1 MNTNAIVG
9 IRYVGKKDRQEDTVC
24 KTGAI
29 WLRGQVHNFGG
40 ELAKALLVHT
50 DSFARAPI
58 SADGGTFLT
67 MGKGRALNKQH
78 DVAAFVNINAM
89 NVEQLVHF
97 ARRELDRVVQ
107 TDGKDEVQIR
117 REVLSLMTNHSLD
130 LEAERKTAEQA
141 EDGRMPVTFMATA
154 EEYAALNE
162 GTVKLALVPTEVMSA
177 DTNPQTD
184 GAQQGAEG
192 AGGAPDGDAGKTP
205 EGDGKGEGAAG
216 KETQPPT
223 LAELLQTL
231 EKPQLMDFARQEG
244 ITFSN
249 NFTADKLREKI
260 FAELTARA
268 AKQDA

>member
-9 IRYVGKKDRQEDTVC
+9 IRYVGKKDRQEDTVS
-24 KTGAI
+24 KTGAV
-29 WLRGQVHNFGG
+29 WLPGQIHNFGG

-78 DVAAFVNINAM
+78 DVAAFVNLNGMSID
-89 NVEQLVHF
+89 QLVHF

-107 TDGKDEVQIR
+107 IDGKDEAQIR

-130 LEAERKTAEQA
+130 MEAERKKAEQS
-141 EDGRMPVTFMATA
+141 EDGRTPVTFMATA

-162 GTVKLALVPTEVMSA
+162 GTVKLALVPTEILQAVIEPAA
-177 DTNPQTD
+177 DDQS
-184 GAQQGAEG
+184 
-192 AGGAPDGDAGKTP
+192 KT
-205 EGDGKGEGAAG
+205 EGDEEDNA
-216 KETQPPT
+216 PPSLT
-223 LAELLQTL
+223 ELLASL

-249 NFTADKLREKI
+249 NIPADKLREKI
-260 FAELTARA
+260 FAELTARETQKA
-268 AKQDA
+268 A

>member
-24 KTGAI
+24 KTGAV
-29 WLRGQVHNFGG
+29 WLPGQIHNFGG

-78 DVAAFVNINAM
+78 DVAAFVNLNGMSID
-89 NVEQLVHF
+89 QLVHF

-107 TDGKDEVQIR
+107 IDGKDEAQIR

-130 LEAERKTAEQA
+130 MEAERKKAEQS
-141 EDGRMPVTFMATA
+141 EDGRTPVTFMATA

-162 GTVKLALVPTEVMSA
+162 GTVKLALVPTEILQAVIEPAA
-177 DTNPQTD
+177 DDQS
-184 GAQQGAEG
+184 
-192 AGGAPDGDAGKTP
+192 KT
-205 EGDGKGEGAAG
+205 EGDEEDNA
-216 KETQPPT
+216 PPSLT
-223 LAELLQTL
+223 ELLASL

-249 NFTADKLREKI
+249 NIPADKLREKI
-260 FAELTARA
+260 FAELSARETKKA
-268 AKQDA
+268 A

>member
-9 IRYVGKKDRQEDTVC
+9 IRYVGKKDQQEDTVC

-29 WLRGQVHNFGG
+29 WTPGQVHNFGG

-50 DSFARAPI
+50 DSFAIAPI

-78 DVAAFVNINAM
+78 DVAAFINLNGM
-89 NVEQLVHF
+89 SVDQLVHF

-107 TDGKDEVQIR
+107 VDGKDEMQIR

-130 LEAERKTAEQA
+130 LEAERKIAEKA
-141 EDGRMPVTFMATA
+141 EDGRTPITFMATA

-162 GTVKLALVPTEVMSA
+162 GTVKLALVPTEVMPA
-177 DTNPQTD
+177 DITLPAD
-184 GAQQGAEG
+184 GAQDGAEG
-192 AGGAPDGDAGKTP
+192 SGSASASDAGKNP
-205 EGDGKGEGAAG
+205 EGGGDGAGA
-216 KETQPPT
+216 QPPT
-223 LAELLQTL
+223 LAELLGKL

-244 ITFSN
+244 VTFSN
-249 NFTADKLREKI
+249 NFTAEKLRERI
-260 FAELTARA
+260 FAELTAREI
-268 AKQDA
+268 KKDE

>member
-24 KTGAI
+24 KTGAV
-29 WLRGQVHNFGG
+29 WLPGQIHNFGG

-78 DVAAFVNINAM
+78 DVAAFVNLNGMSID
-89 NVEQLVHF
+89 QLVHF

-107 TDGKDEVQIR
+107 IDGKDEAQIR

-130 LEAERKTAEQA
+130 MEAERKKAEQS
-141 EDGRMPVTFMATA
+141 EDGRTPVTFMATA

-162 GTVKLALVPTEVMSA
+162 GTVKLALVPTEILQAVIEPAA
-177 DTNPQTD
+177 DDQS
-184 GAQQGAEG
+184 
-192 AGGAPDGDAGKTP
+192 KT
-205 EGDGKGEGAAG
+205 EGDEEDNA
-216 KETQPPT
+216 PPSLT
-223 LAELLQTL
+223 ELLASL

-249 NFTADKLREKI
+249 NIPADKLREKI
-260 FAELTARA
+260 FAELTARETQKA
-268 AKQDA
+268 A

>member
-24 KTGAI
+24 KTGAV
-29 WLRGQVHNFGG
+29 WLPGQIHNFGG

-78 DVAAFVNINAM
+78 DVAAFVNLNGMSID
-89 NVEQLVHF
+89 QLVHF

-107 TDGKDEVQIR
+107 IDGKDEAQIR

-130 LEAERKTAEQA
+130 MEAERKKAEQS
-141 EDGRMPVTFMATA
+141 EDGRTPVTFMATA

-162 GTVKLALVPTEVMSA
+162 GTVKLALVPTEILQAVIEPAA
-177 DTNPQTD
+177 DDQS
-184 GAQQGAEG
+184 
-192 AGGAPDGDAGKTP
+192 KT
-205 EGDGKGEGAAG
+205 EGDEEDNA
-216 KETQPPT
+216 PPSLT
-223 LAELLQTL
+223 ELLASL

-249 NFTADKLREKI
+249 NIPADKPREKI
-260 FAELTARA
+260 FAELTARETQKA
-268 AKQDA
+268 A

>member
-1 MNTNAIVG
+1 MNTSAIVG

-24 KTGAI
+24 KTGAV
-29 WLRGQVHNFGG
+29 WFPGQVHNFGG
-40 ELAKALLVHT
+40 ALAKALLVHT
-50 DSFARAPI
+50 DSFAEAPI

-78 DVAAFVNINAM
+78 DVAAFVNLNGMSID
-89 NVEQLVHF
+89 QLVHF

-107 TDGKDEVQIR
+107 IDGKDEAQIR

-130 LEAERKTAEQA
+130 VEAERKKAEQS
-141 EDGRMPVTFMATA
+141 EDGRTPVTFMATA

-162 GTVKLALVPTEVMSA
+162 GTVKLALVPAEVMLA
-177 DTNPQTD
+177 DTEPTSGEAKGSD
-184 GAQQGAEG
+184 VQG
-192 AGGAPDGDAGKTP
+192 GDAA
-205 EGDGKGEGAAG
+205 EAG
-216 KETQPPT
+216 QPPT

-249 NFTADKLREKI
+249 NIPADKLREKI
-260 FAELTARA
+260 FAELTARETKKA
-268 AKQDA
+268 A

>member
-24 KTGAI
+24 KTGAL
-29 WLRGQVHNFGG
+29 WTPGQVHNFGG

-50 DSFARAPI
+50 DSFAQAPI

-97 ARRELDRVVQ
+97 ARRELDRTVQ
-107 TDGKDEVQIR
+107 IDGKDEVQIR

-130 LEAERKTAEQA
+130 MEAERKTAENA
-141 EDGRMPVTFMATA
+141 GDGRTPVTFMATA
-154 EEYAALNE
+154 EEYAALRE
-162 GTVKLALVPTEVMSA
+162 GSVKLVLVPSEILLAEAKPEHEDSA
-177 DTNPQTD
+177 VVTD
-184 GAQQGAEG
+184 NADGNKNA
-192 AGGAPDGDAGKTP
+192 GAPA
-205 EGDGKGEGAAG
+205 
-216 KETQPPT
+216 PT
-223 LAELLQTL
+223 LAELLPTL

-249 NFTADKLREKI
+249 NIPAEKLREKI
-260 FAELTARA
+260 YAELSARETQKA
-268 AKQDA
+268 A